1 MNQGGDS
8 FYSCRPLPYSR
19 ISKELL
25 FNGERSNMKE
35 ESTRGVLNHI
45 VNL

>member
-19 ISKELL
+19 IFKELL
-25 FNGERSNMKE
+25 FNGERGDIKE
-35 ESTRGVLNHI
+35 ESTRGVLNLI